1 MPGEHALLS
10 ASSAARWLACTR
22 APRMEERYPETESEY
37 AAEGTLAHAIA
48 ELKVRR
54 YFTTDL
60 MPQEFRTR
68 MSQLKADAAY
78 KPEMESAT
86 EQYLD
91 YLKSVAIAADGPV
104 FVAPELRVD
113 YGRYAP
119 EGFGTADCSLICP
132 PVLYVVDYKNGSGV
146 PVSAEHNPQMMLYAL
161 GVLEVFAPIYG
172 GSIQEI
178 HLTIVQPHAGGVKEW
193 RITRAE
199 LETWGTAV
207 VRPRAEL
214 AWQGEGD
221 FAPGETTC
229 RFCRA
234 KALCRAR
241 AEWYLSLEPKA
252 AVRPVELADSE
263 LGDLLTRAS
272 GLVSWASDLKD
283 HALKT
288 LLAGGVIPGYK
299 AVEGRSSRAWM
310 DTDRAFTTLQERGV
324 PEALLWERKAVT
336 PPALQKALG
345 KKQFDEASKGLVVHS
360 RGKPTLAPET
370 DKRPAY
376 NAAEIAFGGV
386 KSG

>member
-1 MPGEHALLS
+1 M
-10 ASSAARWLACTR
+10 
-22 APRMEERYPETESEY
+22 
-37 AAEGTLAHAIA
+37 
-48 ELKVRR
+48 
-54 YFTTDL
+54 
-60 MPQEFRTR
+60 
-68 MSQLKADAAY
+68 
-78 KPEMESAT
+78 
-86 EQYLD
+86 
-91 YLKSVAIAADGPV
+91 
-104 FVAPELRVD
+104 
-113 YGRYAP
+113 
-119 EGFGTADCSLICP
+119 
-132 PVLYVVDYKNGSGV
+132 
-146 PVSAEHNPQMMLYAL
+146 
-161 GVLEVFAPIYG
+161 
-172 GSIQEI
+172 
-178 HLTIVQPHAGGVKEW
+178 
-193 RITRAE
+193 
-199 LETWGTAV
+199 
-207 VRPRAEL
+207 RPRAEL

-241 AEWYLSLEPKA
+241 AEWYLGLEPKA
-252 AVRPVELADSE
+252 AVRPVELTDSE
-263 LGDLLTRAS
+263 LGDLLTRAA

-283 HALKT
+283 RALKT

-299 AVEGRSSRAWM
+299 AVEGRSSRAWV

-376 NAAEIAFGGV
+376 NAAEIAFGGA